1 MPLGRWQVPN
11 APEKQLEEFLA
22 SKPEWIRR
30 YFQKG
35 MGSLNQD
42 ELVKMLQSGEIITLT
57 SEFERILQQIPDKW
71 KAYRKKHEWEA
82 KQLLRYLVPKAPP
95 GRKRND
101 ALAER
106 IWAFRDA
113 GKTSKEIREIL
124 EAGGESCSQE
134 RVESYF
140 KARRRTRGQ

>member
-42 ELVKMLQSGEIITLT
+42 ELVEMLQSGEIITLT

-71 KAYRKKHEWEA
+71 KAYRKRHEWEA

-95 GRKRND
+95 GRKRNNT
-101 ALAER
+101 LAER
-106 IWAFRDA
+106 IRNLHEA
-113 GKTSKEIREIL
+113 GKTSKQIQMHLKADDVSLSL
-124 EAGGESCSQE
+124 EG
-134 RVESYF
+134 VEAYL
-140 KARRRTRGQ
+140 KTRRTRSQ

>member
-42 ELVKMLQSGEIITLT
+42 ELVEMLQSGEIITLT

-71 KAYRKKHEWEA
+71 KAYRKRHEWEA
-82 KQLLRYLVPKAPP
+82 KQLLRYLVPKAIQMHLKADDVSLSLE
-95 GRKRND
+95 GVE
-101 ALAER
+101 AYL
-106 IWAFRDA
+106 
-113 GKTSKEIREIL
+113 KT
-124 EAGGESCSQE
+124 
-134 RVESYF
+134 
-140 KARRRTRGQ
+140 RRTRSQ